1 MRTNRPLKKRVKPIT
16 NNEWLR
22 VVESFEHLMEERV
35 AEETPRTKEH
45 LFDKNTL
52 AAVNRAYE
60 VTLRYYTAVLGGR
73 EHDARA
79 ERLISRLWQ
88 QAGTRMR
95 RYDAQLAEK
104 LKATNGFWSKK
115 VTWENETIQQVW
127 PHLNAIRVCANR
139 MDLTLTNRFSAS

>member
-1 MRTNRPLKKRVKPIT
+1 MRISRPLKERVKTPA
-16 NNEWLR
+16 NSEWLR

-35 AEETPRTKEH
+35 SEDAPRTKES
-45 LFDKNTL
+45 LIDKNTL
-52 AAVNRAYE
+52 NAVNRAYE

-95 RYDAQLAEK
+95 RYDAELATK

-115 VTWENETIQQVW
+115 VTWENETIQEVW
-127 PHLNAIRVCANR
+127 PHLNAIRV
-139 MDLTLTNRFSAS
+139 